1 MPAAAP
7 AEPVKPVAR
16 KVAPAVKVEAAEA
29 PAPAKAASASEPK
42 VSLREVVA
50 TAAANA
56 ARCGQVAEESA
67 LVTLENCLG
76 EVYRVLPSALETGLV
91 HDEYSAKL
99 EALFEEL

>member
-7 AEPVKPVAR
+7 
-16 KVAPAVKVEAAEA
+16 VAPKATSAKVEAAKAAAPAAAKKPEA
-29 PAPAKAASASEPK
+29 PASAPAPK
-42 VSLREVVA
+42 VGLREVVA

-56 ARCGQVAEESA
+56 ARCGQNADESA
-67 LVTLENCLG
+67 LVALENCLG
-76 EVYRVLPSALETGLV
+76 EVYRVLPGALETGLV

>member
-29 PAPAKAASASEPK
+29 PAKAAPASEPK
-42 VSLREVVA
+42 AGLREVVA

-56 ARCGQVAEESA
+56 ALSGQPAEESA
-67 LVTLENCLG
+67 LVALSNCLG
-76 EVYRVLPSALETGLV
+76 EVYRALPGALETGLV

>member
-29 PAPAKAASASEPK
+29 PAKAAPASEPK
-42 VSLREVVA
+42 AGCAKSLRRLRL
-50 TAAANA
+50 TLH
-56 ARCGQVAEESA
+56 ARGQVASESA
-67 LVTLENCLG
+67 LVALENCLG
-76 EVYRVLPSALETGLV
+76 EVYRALPSALETGLV

>member
-16 KVAPAVKVEAAEA
+16 KVAPAVKVEA
-29 PAPAKAASASEPK
+29 PAPK

-56 ARCGQVAEESA
+56 ARSGQLAEESA

-76 EVYRVLPSALETGLV
+76 EVYRALPSALETGLV